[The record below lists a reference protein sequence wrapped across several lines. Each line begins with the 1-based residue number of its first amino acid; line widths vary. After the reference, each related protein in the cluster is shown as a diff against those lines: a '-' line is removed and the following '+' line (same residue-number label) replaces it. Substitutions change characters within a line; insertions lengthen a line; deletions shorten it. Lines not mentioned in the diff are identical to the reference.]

1 MPKHIFPLFLTMI
14 SLSLIYTPSLFAHA
28 GVDHGDNCFVHI
40 GGAKLRL
47 GGFQSEEKMSGGK
60 HYCHLFPATGDVIF
74 TFEQEAIKQLH
85 KQMNLKFLAAES
97 YWDVIFDYNNAFN
110 QPLSQASDSA
120 MIQYNFPTM
129 GLYAM
134 EIKLTAD
141 GSQADT
147 LEPSQNNTQRFLFL
161 VGFPIIK
168 ILVFVAFGFL
178 LLLGFVLLKQ
188 LKAGVTAE
196 T

>member
-14 SLSLIYTPSLFAHA
+14 SLSLIYTPRLFAHA

-188 LKAGVTAE
+188 LKAGVAAE

>member
-1 MPKHIFPLFLTMI
+1 MPKQFFFLLLTLI
-14 SLSLIYTPSLFAHA
+14 SLNLTYIPKLFAHA
-28 GVDHGDNCFVHI
+28 GVDHGDNCFVHV

-47 GGFQSEEKMSGGK
+47 GGFQSEEKIGGGK
-60 HYCHLFPATGDVIF
+60 HYCHLFPATGEVIF
-74 TFEQEAIKQLH
+74 TFEQEVIKQLNQ
-85 KQMNLKFLAAES
+85 QMNLKFLAVES
-97 YWDVIFDYNNAFN
+97 YWDIIFDYDNAFN
-110 QPLSQASDSA
+110 QTLSQAPDSA

-134 EIKLTAD
+134 EVNLQAD
-141 GSQADT
+141 SSQANT
-147 LEPSQNNTQRFLFL
+147 LEPSKNNTQRFLFL

-178 LLLGFVLLKQ
+178 LLLGFALLKQ
-188 LKAGVTAE
+188 LMAGATAK